1 MNNPPL
7 ANAIRKIAL
16 SGDRWR
22 KLKKMKALYL
32 FLLPAIA
39 FIFIFDYTPM
49 YGILLAFKN
58 YRVADGILRS
68 PWVGF
73 EYFEQLFQTTLF
85 RNVLIN
91 TLIISMSKIVLG
103 VFGPLCFAL
112 LLNEVRRLLFK
123 KVVQTVSYVPYF
135 FSWIVVA
142 SLTMDILS
150 PTRGIVNKIKVLL
163 FGGEPIHFLAS
174 VDYFRPI
181 LYIQYLWKDVGYGSI
196 IFLAAITSI
205 NVELYE
211 AAEIDGAGRFQK
223 MRFITIPGILPVLSI
238 VFILAWGGILSGG
251 FDQIFNMYNPVVYE
265 VADIIDTYTYRVGIV
280 EANFGFA
287 TAVGLFKNVVG
298 LVLVL
303 TLNVIVKRFTKTDG
317 IW

>member
-1 MNNPPL
+1 M
-7 ANAIRKIAL
+7 
-16 SGDRWR
+16 
-22 KLKKMKALYL
+22 
-32 FLLPAIA
+32 LPAIA
-39 FIFIFDYTPM
+39 FMFIFDYMPM
-49 YGILLAFKN
+49 YGILLAFKD
-58 YRVADGILRS
+58 YRVGKGILGS

-73 EYFEQLFQTTLF
+73 EHFQALFQTSIFKT
-85 RNVLIN
+85 VLVN
-91 TLIISMSKIVLG
+91 TLIISFTKLLLG
-103 VFGPLCFAL
+103 VFGPLCLAL
-112 LLNEVRRLLFK
+112 ALNEIRHMLFK
-123 KVVQTVSYVPYF
+123 KVVQTVSYIPYF

-150 PTRGIVNKIKVLL
+150 PTRGIVNKLKVMF
-163 FGGEPIHFLAS
+163 FGGEPVHFLAS

-205 NVELYE
+205 NSELYE

-223 MRFITIPGILPVLSI
+223 MRFITIPGILPVVSI

-280 EANFGFA
+280 ESNFGFA

-298 LVLVL
+298 LILVL
-303 TLNVIVKRFTKTDG
+303 SVNTIVKRFTKTDG